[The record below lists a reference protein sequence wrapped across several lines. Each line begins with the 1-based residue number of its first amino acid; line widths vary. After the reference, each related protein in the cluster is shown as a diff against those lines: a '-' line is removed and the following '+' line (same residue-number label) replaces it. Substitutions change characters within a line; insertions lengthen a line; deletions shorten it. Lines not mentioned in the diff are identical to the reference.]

1 MKNAKVVKR
10 IAKNPITNYFP
21 KKKKIEKI
29 ISPEKIIEPN
39 SCQQRD
45 NTNVSKQD
53 EVDREVAM
61 GPQIKLQEKVSMGP
75 DEILDLQPKS
85 QENMIQNDLTH
96 TWTNLEQDIGG
107 KNTVERSTFEKNSPK
122 ISYPIQ
128 KTVLPDFNANLD
140 MNIPST
146 IQQND
151 ELMENDSIISDD
163 SNEVNALDES
173 IMTAGP
179 GITKSQKLS
188 KTKGINDDQKLS
200 RIHNL
205 LNTSTVDGFSP
216 IHSIEDDDGDMT
228 ASENLDSHDTFD
240 LSISSAPL
248 FGTKS
253 STCENSRRRN
263 HLQDRTNRMEES
275 RNREHVDNPFNRANV
290 RMRNNLNRAI
300 EDSSSAFNA
309 LQKILKSQTDPAFL
323 SKTAKFPSNYNT
335 PFSM

>member
-29 ISPEKIIEPN
+29 ISPAKNIEPN
-39 SCQQRD
+39 YSQQRD

-53 EVDREVAM
+53 EIDRKVAM
-61 GPQIKLQEKVSMGP
+61 GPQMKLQEEVAMGP

-140 MNIPST
+140 VNIPST

-188 KTKGINDDQKLS
+188 KTKGINVDQN

-216 IHSIEDDDGDMT
+216 IHSTEDDGGDMT
-228 ASENLDSHDTFD
+228 ASENLDSHETFD

-248 FGTKS
+248 FVTKS

>member
-1 MKNAKVVKR
+1 LKNAKVVKR

-188 KTKGINDDQKLS
+188 KTKGTNVDQKLS

-216 IHSIEDDDGDMT
+216 INSIEDDDGNLT
-228 ASENLDSHDTFD
+228 ENLDSHETFD

-248 FGTKS
+248 FVTKS

-263 HLQDRTNRMEES
+263 HLQDRTNRMEETH
-275 RNREHVDNPFNRANV
+275 NREHVDNPFNRANV
-290 RMRNNLNRAI
+290 RMRNNLTPVG
-300 EDSSSAFNA
+300 
-309 LQKILKSQTDPAFL
+309 K
-323 SKTAKFPSNYNT
+323 PSL
-335 PFSM
+335 